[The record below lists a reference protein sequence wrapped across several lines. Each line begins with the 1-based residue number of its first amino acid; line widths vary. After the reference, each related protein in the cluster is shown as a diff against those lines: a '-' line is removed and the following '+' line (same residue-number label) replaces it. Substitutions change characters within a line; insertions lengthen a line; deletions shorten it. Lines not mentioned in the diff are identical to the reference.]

1 MKISEAGIQLIKFF
15 EGCHNMPYK
24 CPALLYTVGYGH
36 VLYPEQ
42 ARLKTPERS
51 ACPLRTE
58 HNRVFANDE
67 IDTLLEQDLQR
78 FENGVSRLCPAS
90 DDSQPQF
97 DALVSFSFNVGLGNL
112 QSSTLRMKYNR
123 GDTQGAAN
131 EFLKWNKSSGKVLQ
145 GLVRRREAERVLFLS
160 GG

>member
-1 MKISEAGIQLIKFF
+1 
-15 EGCHNMPYK
+15 
-24 CPALLYTVGYGH
+24 
-36 VLYPEQ
+36 
-42 ARLKTPERS
+42 
-51 ACPLRTE
+51 
-58 HNRVFANDE
+58 VFANDE

-90 DDSQPQF
+90 DGSQPQF
-97 DALVSFSFNVGLGNL
+97 DAIVSFAFNVGLGNL

-123 GDTQGAAN
+123 GDYTGAAD

-145 GLVRRREAERVLFLS
+145 GLVRRREAERVLFLA